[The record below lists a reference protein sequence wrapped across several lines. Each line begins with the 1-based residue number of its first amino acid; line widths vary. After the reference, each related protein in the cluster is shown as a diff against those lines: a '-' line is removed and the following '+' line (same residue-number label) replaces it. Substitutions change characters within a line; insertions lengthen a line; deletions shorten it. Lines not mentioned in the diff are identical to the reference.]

1 MSRFRFIPTFLP
13 GLQCVE
19 RVRLEDHRGFLS
31 RLFCAEEFAAAG
43 FALSVAQINHTLT
56 CRTGTVRGM
65 HYQLP
70 PLSEMKLVTCVRGQ
84 VFDVAVDLRAGSPT
98 FLKWHGEILSSENC
112 RALAIPKGFAHGF
125 QALDKDC
132 ELVYLHSA
140 PYWPEAEA
148 ALNACDPSLAIDWP
162 LPIAE
167 ISDRDRSYAMLSIN
181 FKGVVL

>member
-1 MSRFRFIPTFLP
+1 
-13 GLQCVE
+13 
-19 RVRLEDHRGFLS
+19 
-31 RLFCAEEFAAAG
+31 
-43 FALSVAQINHTLT
+43 
-56 CRTGTVRGM
+56 
-65 HYQLP
+65 
-70 PLSEMKLVTCVRGQ
+70 
-84 VFDVAVDLRAGSPT
+84 
-98 FLKWHGEILSSENC
+98 
-112 RALAIPKGFAHGF
+112 LAIPKGFAHGF